1 MHAAGQEVVVPTAQ
15 RVVVA
20 RAWIS
25 CNAAVQHCLE
35 NFGLQHSDLELE
47 GSARTVVLFE
57 GILPKAAAPGASRM
71 RRSTSIS
78 TYLALVIMVP
88 MASMTD
94 RWELLVVCKLFRWG
108 DRPQE
113 EENVGIE

>member
-57 GILPKAAAPGASRM
+57 GILPKAAAPGVAYAPVYFDQYLF
-71 RRSTSIS
+71 SIS
-78 TYLALVIMVP
+78 NNGPHGFLDGSLGATSSV
-88 MASMTD
+88 
-94 RWELLVVCKLFRWG
+94 
-108 DRPQE
+108 
-113 EENVGIE
+113 